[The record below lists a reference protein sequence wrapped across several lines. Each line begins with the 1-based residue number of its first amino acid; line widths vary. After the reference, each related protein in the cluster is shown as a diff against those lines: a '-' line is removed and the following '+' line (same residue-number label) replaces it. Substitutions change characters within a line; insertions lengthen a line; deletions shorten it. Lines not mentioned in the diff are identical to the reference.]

1 MAHVK
6 KTKQANPGLQ
16 FKEVL
21 QLAGKS
27 YKKQQQGGGKHA
39 MDHKDAF
46 GHAESVNGGEATEA
60 MGHKEPYASLA
71 MEQSEHLGSEL
82 TPVTGGGRK
91 RKSTK
96 KVKKTKGKK
105 KGGKKKMTKK
115 KTKKM
120 TKKGKKSKRSK
131 RH

>member
-21 QLAGKS
+21 QLAGKT

-46 GHAESVNGGEATEA
+46 GNTESVNGGEPTE
-60 MGHKEPYASLA
+60 GGKEPVATLA
-71 MEQSEHLGSEL
+71 LENTEHVGSEL
-82 TPVTGGGRK
+82 TSTTSGGGRR

-96 KVKKTKGKK
+96 KAKKTKGKK

-115 KTKKM
+115 K
-120 TKKGKKSKRSK
+120 GKKSRRSRR

>member
-21 QLAGKS
+21 QLAGKT
-27 YKKQQQGGGKHA
+27 YKKQQQGGGSGKSPMGHN
-39 MDHKDAF
+39 DALTNS
-46 GHAESVNGGEATEA
+46 ESVNGGEATEA
-60 MGHKEPYASLA
+60 MNAKEPYASPAL
-71 MEQSEHLGSEL
+71 EHSEHVGSEL
-82 TPVTGGGRK
+82 TGGRRRR

-96 KVKKTKGKK
+96 KAKKTKGKK
-105 KGGKKKMTKK
+105 KGKKMTKK
-115 KTKKM
+115 K
-120 TKKGKKSKRSK
+120 GKKSRRSRR

>member
-27 YKKQQQGGGKHA
+27 YKKQQGGGSGKSPMGHN
-39 MDHKDAF
+39 DALT
-46 GHAESVNGGEATEA
+46 HSESVNGDEPTEA
-60 MGHKEPYASLA
+60 MTGKEPVATLIGVS
-71 MEQSEHLGSEL
+71 SEHVGSEL
-82 TPVTGGGRK
+82 TGGRRRRR

-96 KVKKTKGKK
+96 KAKKTKGK

-115 KTKKM
+115 K
-120 TKKGKKSKRSK
+120 GKKSRRSRR

>member
-21 QLAGKS
+21 QLAGKT
-27 YKKQQQGGGKHA
+27 YKKQQGGGSGKSPMGHN
-39 MDHKDAF
+39 DALT
-46 GHAESVNGGEATEA
+46 HSESVNGGEPTEA
-60 MGHKEPYASLA
+60 MTGKEPIASQA
-71 MEQSEHLGSEL
+71 FEPTEHVGSEL
-82 TPVTGGGRK
+82 TPSSGGGRRRR

-96 KVKKTKGKK
+96 KAKKTKGK

-115 KTKKM
+115 K
-120 TKKGKKSKRSK
+120 GKKSRRSRR

>member
-21 QLAGKS
+21 QLAGKT

-46 GHAESVNGGEATEA
+46 GNTESVNGGEPTE
-60 MGHKEPYASLA
+60 GGKEPVATLGL
-71 MEQSEHLGSEL
+71 ENTEHVGNEL
-82 TPVTGGGRK
+82 TGGRRRR

-96 KVKKTKGKK
+96 KAKKTKGKK
-105 KGGKKKMTKK
+105 KGKKMTKK
-115 KTKKM
+115 K
-120 TKKGKKSKRSK
+120 GKKSRRSRR

>member
-27 YKKQQQGGGKHA
+27 YKKQQGGGSGKSPMGHN
-39 MDHKDAF
+39 DALI
-46 GHAESVNGGEATEA
+46 HSESVNGGEPTEA
-60 MGHKEPYASLA
+60 MTGKEPVATLA
-71 MEQSEHLGSEL
+71 LANTEHVGSEL
-82 TPVTGGGRK
+82 TGGRRRR

-96 KVKKTKGKK
+96 KAKKTKGKK

-115 KTKKM
+115 K
-120 TKKGKKSKRSK
+120 GKKSRRSRR

>member
-21 QLAGKS
+21 QLAGKT

-46 GHAESVNGGEATEA
+46 GNTESVNGGEPTE
-60 MGHKEPYASLA
+60 GGKEPIASVALND
-71 MEQSEHLGSEL
+71 SEHVGNEL
-82 TPVTGGGRK
+82 TSTTTTGGGRRR

-96 KVKKTKGKK
+96 KAKKTKGKK
-105 KGGKKKMTKK
+105 KGKKMTKK
-115 KTKKM
+115 K
-120 TKKGKKSKRSK
+120 GKKSRRSRR

>member
-21 QLAGKS
+21 QLAGRT

-39 MDHKDAF
+39 MDHNDAF
-46 GHAESVNGGEATEA
+46 GNTESVNGGEPTNVE
-60 MGHKEPYASLA
+60 GGKEPIASAAL
-71 MEQSEHLGSEL
+71 ENSEHIGNEL
-82 TPVTGGGRK
+82 TGGRRRR

-96 KVKKTKGKK
+96 KAKKTKGK

-115 KTKKM
+115 K
-120 TKKGKKSKRSK
+120 GKKSRRSRR

>member
-21 QLAGKS
+21 QLAGKT
-27 YKKQQQGGGKHA
+27 YNKQQAGGSGKSPMGHN
-39 MDHKDAF
+39 DALT
-46 GHAESVNGGEATEA
+46 HSESVNGGEPTE
-60 MGHKEPYASLA
+60 GGKEPVATLGL
-71 MEQSEHLGSEL
+71 ENTEHVGNEL
-82 TPVTGGGRK
+82 TGGRRRR

-96 KVKKTKGKK
+96 KAKKTKGKK
-105 KGGKKKMTKK
+105 KGKKMTKK
-115 KTKKM
+115 K
-120 TKKGKKSKRSK
+120 GKKSRRSRR

>member
-6 KTKQANPGLQ
+6 KTKQSNPGLQ

-46 GHAESVNGGEATEA
+46 GHSESVNGGEPTEA
-60 MGHKEPYASLA
+60 MGGKEPIASQA
-71 MEQSEHLGSEL
+71 FEQSEHVGNEL
-82 TPVTGGGRK
+82 TGGRRRR

-96 KVKKTKGKK
+96 KAKKTKGKK

-115 KTKKM
+115 K
-120 TKKGKKSKRSK
+120 GKKSRRSRR

>member
-21 QLAGKS
+21 QLAGKT
-27 YKKQQQGGGKHA
+27 YKKQQGGSGKSPMGHN
-39 MDHKDAF
+39 DALT
-46 GHAESVNGGEATEA
+46 HSESVNGGEPTEA
-60 MGHKEPYASLA
+60 MTGKEPYASPAL
-71 MEQSEHLGSEL
+71 EHSEHVGSEL
-82 TPVTGGGRK
+82 TATSGGGRRRR

-96 KVKKTKGKK
+96 KAKKTKGKK

-115 KTKKM
+115 K
-120 TKKGKKSKRSK
+120 GKKSRRSRR

>member
-21 QLAGKS
+21 QLAGKT
-27 YKKQQQGGGKHA
+27 YNKQQAGGSGKTPMGHN
-39 MDHKDAF
+39 DALT
-46 GHAESVNGGEATEA
+46 HSESVNGGEPTNVE
-60 MGHKEPYASLA
+60 GGKEPIASQAL
-71 MEQSEHLGSEL
+71 EHSEHVGNEL
-82 TPVTGGGRK
+82 TSTTTTGGGRRR

-96 KVKKTKGKK
+96 KAKKTKGKK

-115 KTKKM
+115 KE
-120 TKKGKKSKRSK
+120 KKSRRSRR